1 MTLELTDKEPTF
13 PHQNLKVRD
22 QLLCF
27 FLISV
32 VKLTSFF
39 KKDFTMKKLVLIT
52 GSSTGIGFSTL
63 KKFVDNKHNVLAHY
77 YEETEAFTN
86 YVESN
91 ENVTKIY
98 SDFGDDQ
105 SLNDFLKTISNYNDF
120 LALVNC
126 AGCFD
131 FSKRENERIK
141 EARKVFQINT
151 ISATLIAEE
160 IFNKMKTQKM
170 GNIINISSGGVKFGS
185 DVQNVFY
192 GASKSALESV
202 TRSFSRVGAPFNV
215 LVNTLRPGVTDSGQH
230 KKIGKDLNNR
240 VKLIPMK
247 RAARPNEIAEMIY
260 FLAVK
265 NTFISGEIIS
275 VTGGE

>member
-1 MTLELTDKEPTF
+1 
-13 PHQNLKVRD
+13 
-22 QLLCF
+22 
-27 FLISV
+27 
-32 VKLTSFF
+32 
-39 KKDFTMKKLVLIT
+39 MKKLVLIT
-52 GSSTGIGFSTL
+52 GSSTGIGFSAL

-77 YEETEAFTN
+77 FEETEAFTN

-91 ENVTKIY
+91 ENITKVY

-105 SLNDFLKTISNYNDF
+105 SLKDFLKIISNYNDF

-131 FSKRENERIK
+131 FSKRENERIN

-151 ISATLIAEE
+151 IAATLIAEE
-160 IFNKMKTQKM
+160 VFNKMKAQQM
-170 GNIINISSGGVKFGS
+170 GNIINISSIGVKFGS
-185 DVQNVFY
+185 NIQNVFY
-192 GASKSALESV
+192 GASKSALEPV
-202 TRSFSRVGAPFNV
+202 TRSFSRAGAPFNV
-215 LVNTLRPGVTDSGQH
+215 LVNTLRPGVTDTEFYQ
-230 KKIGKDLNNR
+230 KTGKDLTNR
-240 VKLIPMK
+240 IKLIPMK
-247 RAARPNEIAEMIY
+247 RAARANEIAEMIY

>member
-1 MTLELTDKEPTF
+1 
-13 PHQNLKVRD
+13 
-22 QLLCF
+22 
-27 FLISV
+27 
-32 VKLTSFF
+32 
-39 KKDFTMKKLVLIT
+39 MKKLVLIT
-52 GSSTGIGFSTL
+52 GSSTGIGFSAL

-77 YEETEAFTN
+77 FEETEAFTN

-91 ENVTKIY
+91 KNVTKIY

-105 SLNDFLKTISNYNDF
+105 SLNDFLKTISTYNDF

-131 FSKRENERIK
+131 FSKRENERIN

-151 ISATLIAEE
+151 IAATLIAEE
-160 IFNKMKTQKM
+160 IFNKMKVQKM
-170 GNIINISSGGVKFGS
+170 GNIINISSIGVKFGS
-185 DVQNVFY
+185 NVQNVFY

-202 TRSFSRVGAPFNV
+202 TRSFSRAGAPFNV
-215 LVNTLRPGVTDSGQH
+215 LVNTLRPGVTDTEFYQ
-230 KKIGKDLNNR
+230 KIGKDLTNR

-247 RAARPNEIAEMIY
+247 RAARANEIAEMIY

-275 VTGGE
+275 VSGGE

>member
-1 MTLELTDKEPTF
+1 
-13 PHQNLKVRD
+13 
-22 QLLCF
+22 
-27 FLISV
+27 
-32 VKLTSFF
+32 
-39 KKDFTMKKLVLIT
+39 MKKLVLIT

-77 YEETEAFTN
+77 FEETEAFTN
-86 YVESN
+86 YVESK

-105 SLNDFLKTISNYNDF
+105 SLKDFLKTISNYNDF

-131 FSKRENERIK
+131 FSKEENERIN

-151 ISATLIAEE
+151 IAATLIAEE
-160 IFNKMKTQKM
+160 VFNKMKAQKM
-170 GNIINISSGGVKFGS
+170 GNIINISSIGVKFGS
-185 DVQNVFY
+185 DIQNVFY

-202 TRSFSRVGAPFNV
+202 TRSFSRAGAPFNV
-215 LVNTLRPGVTDSGQH
+215 LVNTLRPGITDTEFY
-230 KKIGKDLNNR
+230 KKIGKDLTNR
-240 VKLIPMK
+240 IKLIPMK
-247 RAARPNEIAEMIY
+247 RAARASEIAEMIY
-260 FLAVK
+260 FLAVR

-275 VTGGE
+275 VSGGE